1 MGQESNLG
9 DQVLPARDLLT
20 LDVDPRFHVDS
31 VLSLDSIASCHGHSI
46 CPVWTDAASVVDFG
60 QS

>member
-1 MGQESNLG
+1 M
-9 DQVLPARDLLT
+9 
-20 LDVDPRFHVDS
+20 DS

-46 CPVWTDAASVVDFG
+46 CVVWADAAAVVDFG